1 MIEITEVVENP
12 PVHLK
17 IARGASTPPR
27 YVSACGSMDSRSF
40 MTSNRS
46 LVTCEECLEYTD

>member
-17 IARGASTPPR
+17 IARGVSTPPR